1 MQLQAG
7 ITDIQ
12 HIKLK
17 KKINEKNSN
26 KANLFGWIIASD
38 YSPTAAMEHS

>member
-17 KKINEKNSN
+17 K
-26 KANLFGWIIASD
+26 IIIIKQISLD
-38 YSPTAAMEHS
+38 GLSPVIIL

>member
-17 KKINEKNSN
+17 KYINKKKNN

-38 YSPTAAMEHS
+38 YSLTAAMEHS

>member
-17 KKINEKNSN
+17 KLINKKI
-26 KANLFGWIIASD
+26 IIIKQISLD
-38 YSPTAAMEHS
+38 GLSPVIIL